1 MHSGTAADAT
11 AATTT
16 VHSLSPALLLL
27 LLVVVVV
34 VTAAAALIVLAFLEL
49 VRDFS
54 VRSYLSIR
62 LCIVSY
68 RIFSSL
74 FTCCSPFDCI
84 YQSIRL
90 FIVWYRIY
98 SSLFTRYSDL
108 VVRLLRPR
116 PPTDTATPILLLR
129 WFDGMDS

>member
-1 MHSGTAADAT
+1 MFIHSGTAADAT
-11 AATTT
+11 AATTI
-16 VHSLSPALLLL
+16 VHSLSPALLLF
-27 LLVVVVV
+27 LVVVTV
-34 VTAAAALIVLAFLEL
+34 AAALMVLAFLEL